1 MTTLI
6 DGAALPAEVLDAL
19 EELMVGAIGMTS
31 VALANAAAGGLTMS
45 QWRALVVIGRADQV
59 RVGGVAT
66 AAGMSLPSTSRLIRR
81 LERGGLVASNRD
93 EEDRRATLVTLTP
106 AGRRLRDDVV
116 RRRRVLREEALI
128 ARGTRLP
135 DDLNGGL
142 AAIARAF
149 EPFI

>member
-31 VALANAAAGGLTMS
+31 VALASAAAGGLTMS

-81 LERGGLVASNRD
+81 LQRGGLVASNRD

-116 RRRRVLREEALI
+116 RGRRVLMEQALL
-128 ARGTRLP
+128 ARGNRLP
-135 DDLNGGL
+135 KDLSGGL

-149 EPFI
+149 EQFI

>member
-6 DGAALPAEVLDAL
+6 DGAALPAEVLDSL
-19 EELMVGAIGMTS
+19 EELMVGAIGMTA
-31 VALANAAAGGLTMS
+31 VALASAAAGGLTMS

-81 LERGGLVASNRD
+81 LERGGLVTSNRD

-116 RRRRVLREEALI
+116 RGRRVLMEGALL

-135 DDLNGGL
+135 EDLNGGL

-149 EPFI
+149 EQFI

>member
-1 MTTLI
+1 LI
-6 DGAALPAEVLDAL
+6 DGAAVPAEVLDSL
-19 EELMVGAIGMTS
+19 EELMVGAIGMTA
-31 VALANAAAGGLTMS
+31 VALASAAAGGLTMS

-81 LERGGLVASNRD
+81 LERGGLVTSNRD

-116 RRRRVLREEALI
+116 RGRRVLMEGALL

-135 DDLNGGL
+135 EDLNGGL

-149 EPFI
+149 EQFI

>member
-116 RRRRVLREEALI
+116 RRRRVLMEEALI

>member
-6 DGAALPAEVLDAL
+6 DGAALPAEVLDSL

-31 VALANAAAGGLTMS
+31 VALASAAAGGLTMS

-81 LERGGLVASNRD
+81 LQRGGLVASNRD

-116 RRRRVLREEALI
+116 RGRRVLMEQALL
-128 ARGTRLP
+128 ARGNRLP
-135 DDLNGGL
+135 KDLSGGL

-149 EPFI
+149 EQFI

>member
-1 MTTLI
+1 
-6 DGAALPAEVLDAL
+6 
-19 EELMVGAIGMTS
+19 
-31 VALANAAAGGLTMS
+31 MS

-81 LERGGLVASNRD
+81 LERGGLVTSNRD

-116 RRRRVLREEALI
+116 RGRRVLMEGALL

-135 DDLNGGL
+135 EDLNGGL

-149 EPFI
+149 EQFI